1 MKDPLLINHEY
12 HESPF
17 GTNGSRIPTRSTI
30 STSESGQELWPVG
43 VKLGIVRLGHAA
55 GKLKY
60 TLVDEQ
66 DIVLAREYTF
76 EVSVGDNSQF
86 KQLTTLLYRLVSKS
100 TLPVAVE
107 R

>member
-12 HESPF
+12 TESPF
-17 GTNGSRIPTRSTI
+17 GLSGSRSGSGCPPPTRSTI

-76 EVSVGDNSQF
+76 EVRTSFFCYQF
-86 KQLTTLLYRLVSKS
+86 FFNLSS
-100 TLPVAVE
+100 
-107 R
+107 

>member
-12 HESPF
+12 SESPF
-17 GTNGSRIPTRSTI
+17 GFGSSSSSSSSSFSSSSTSRAGCPPTRSTI

-76 EVSVGDNSQF
+76 EVGGGRCLIF
-86 KQLTTLLYRLVSKS
+86 
-100 TLPVAVE
+100 
-107 R
+107 